1 MSPAASTS
9 ARPAAGR
16 PAARPVGDHLRE
28 WRQRRRMSQMDLALE
43 AEISTRHL
51 SFVETGRASP
61 SREMV
66 LRLAE
71 RLDIPLRERNVLL
84 VAAGFAPVFP
94 ERRLDDP
101 DLAAA
106 RQAVDLV
113 LAGHE
118 PYPAVALDRHWT
130 LVAHNRAIAPFLEG
144 CAEDLL
150 APPVNMLRL
159 ALHPRGIAPRLDNR
173 GEVRGHLLAR
183 LRRQIEITA
192 DLGLEALLAEASGY
206 PVPFSPPHPAK
217 GREAAELFVPVRLR
231 TSAGPLTLISATTV
245 FGTPVDVTLS
255 ELAIETFLP
264 ADATTAEALRRL
276 AGTR

>member
-1 MSPAASTS
+1 MPAST
-9 ARPAAGR
+9 RTAA
-16 PAARPVGDHLRE
+16 PAARTIGDHLRD
-28 WRQRRRMSQMDLALE
+28 WRQRRRMSQLDLAME

-61 SREMV
+61 SREMI
-66 LRLAE
+66 LHLAE

-101 DLAAA
+101 SIASA
-106 RQAVDLV
+106 RQAIDIV

-118 PYPAVALDRHWT
+118 PYPAIALDRHWN

-144 CAEDLL
+144 CAAELL
-150 APPVNMLRL
+150 SPPVNMLRL
-159 ALHPRGIAPRLDNR
+159 SLNPKGVAPRIDNL

-192 DLGLEALLAEASGY
+192 DPVLQDLLSEVSSY
-206 PVPFSPPHPAK
+206 PVPFSHPHPKK
-217 GREAAELFVPVRLR
+217 GQEAAELFVPVRLK
-231 TSAGPLTLISATTV
+231 TSAGLLTLISATTV
-245 FGTPVDVTLS
+245 FGTPIDVTLA

-264 ADATTAEALRRL
+264 GNAETAEALRRM
-276 AGTR
+276 AQ